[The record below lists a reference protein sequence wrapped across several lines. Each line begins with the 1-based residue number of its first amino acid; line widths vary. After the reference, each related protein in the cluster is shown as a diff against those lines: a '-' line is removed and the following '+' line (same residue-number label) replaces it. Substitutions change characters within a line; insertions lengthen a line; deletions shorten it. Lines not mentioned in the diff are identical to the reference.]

1 MLFVLETIFFILA
14 IGGVGFGV
22 FQAEDIKRERG
33 KEALKKD
40 TTVTQT
46 FIIACISGVLFAV
59 TMLGTNILEQRVEY
73 KEEIIPITVAYSY
86 TAPPYSNGRNYD
98 DSLIVCKSQNGDKIE
113 FWGVI
118 SDSPAGGPYVRK
130 RTPQMTGFQKFIL
143 LLDDEWYLFAD
154 QDELQVIKSDRDL
167 PVEFQ

>member
-1 MLFVLETIFFILA
+1 MLFVLSTIFFILA

-59 TMLGTNILEQRVEY
+59 TMLGINILEQRVEY

-86 TAPPYSNGRNYD
+86 AAPPYSNGRNYD
-98 DSLIVCKSQNGDKIE
+98 DSLIVCKSQNGDLIE
-113 FWGVI
+113 FWGII
-118 SDSPAGGPYVRK
+118 SESSIGKSYVRK

-154 QDELQVIKSDRDL
+154 QDELTFIESDKQL
-167 PVEFQ
+167 PTEFQ